1 MSCYLRPHR
10 AQVTTCRIQSQEV
23 RYTMTLVVANTRPQ
37 AIAVSCLGLL
47 GSSKRFYRK
56 AKRDPWEHQKPI
68 VIPAGGYR
76 SRWPPRVQALA
87 ETQVAA
93 AGQLSSPTSVE
104 QETRSGEDGST
115 AKQEVRR
122 ALPRKV
128 AEPLDPISVD
138 MLRLAQDS
146 DLSKYYDDLA

>member
-1 MSCYLRPHR
+1 M
-10 AQVTTCRIQSQEV
+10 
-23 RYTMTLVVANTRPQ
+23 
-37 AIAVSCLGLL
+37 
-47 GSSKRFYRK
+47 
-56 AKRDPWEHQKPI
+56 
-68 VIPAGGYR
+68 
-76 SRWPPRVQALA
+76 QALA

-138 MLRLAQDS
+138 MLRLAQDN

>member
-1 MSCYLRPHR
+1 
-10 AQVTTCRIQSQEV
+10 
-23 RYTMTLVVANTRPQ
+23 MTLVVANTRPQ

-76 SRWPPRVQALA
+76 SRWTPRVQALA

-93 AGQLSSPTSVE
+93 AGQLSPARWLSHWIRSVWICLGSLRIS
-104 QETRSGEDGST
+104 TRSE
-115 AKQEVRR
+115 
-122 ALPRKV
+122 
-128 AEPLDPISVD
+128 I
-138 MLRLAQDS
+138 
-146 DLSKYYDDLA
+146 